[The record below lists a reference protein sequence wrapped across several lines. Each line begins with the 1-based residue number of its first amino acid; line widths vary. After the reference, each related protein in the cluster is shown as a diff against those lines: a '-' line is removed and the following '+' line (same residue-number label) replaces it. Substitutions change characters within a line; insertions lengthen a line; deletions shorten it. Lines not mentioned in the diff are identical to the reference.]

1 MESHGGSSGVGGGG
15 SSTDCSSRPGWCCC
29 CWPSSAAAPP
39 RRRRRRRPAKEPP
52 HHHQQQQPAKTG
64 RTKTRLRGDAG
75 ADGHE
80 HAAAAGINNTGN
92 AGNTGNPNP
101 LGRTFRRNIFFAGE
115 GDVYDFYDPIETIG
129 IGSISTISTVR
140 KKNVGGS
147 ARYPPPGT
155 GRGWGGAWSWFTGGG
170 SHNNK
175 KAGGGGG
182 GGQVVDLGSGV
193 LLGANNGMAD
203 NDGGSNHRGGSTS
216 GTGTTGFFTAAG
228 SIFFEQLLGRS
239 GAPHDRTTGRDGA
252 AATRDAASGGGGD
265 ELGSSIRFGRLDSRA
280 SATSSSS
287 VPGYARV
294 RNDGSEGMVFALK
307 AIDLRVVN
315 DDYLREL
322 RNEIEVLKTLD
333 HPNIVRAYESFQ
345 KKKNIYLIMEYLT
358 GGDLHARHPYTEREA
373 AMIVGK
379 VLSAVS
385 YMHKHHV
392 LHRDIKYENIMFES
406 SRPDA
411 EVKLIGK
418 SNSIISFR

>member
-1 MESHGGSSGVGGGG
+1 M
-15 SSTDCSSRPGWCCC
+15 
-29 CWPSSAAAPP
+29 
-39 RRRRRRRPAKEPP
+39 
-52 HHHQQQQPAKTG
+52 
-64 RTKTRLRGDAG
+64 
-75 ADGHE
+75 
-80 HAAAAGINNTGN
+80 
-92 AGNTGNPNP
+92 
-101 LGRTFRRNIFFAGE
+101 
-115 GDVYDFYDPIETIG
+115 YDFYDHLETIG
-129 IGSISTISTVR
+129 VGSISTISKVR

-155 GRGWGGAWSWFTGGG
+155 GRGWGGGWWFTGGANN
-170 SHNNK
+170 NNK
-175 KAGGGGG
+175 NKASGDDGK
-182 GGQVVDLGSGV
+182 QVVVDLGSGV
-193 LLGANNGMAD
+193 LVGANANANSSM
-203 NDGGSNHRGGSTS
+203 S

-228 SIFFEQLLGRS
+228 SAFFEQLMGRS
-239 GAPHDRTTGRDGA
+239 GAQHNRTRRDSA
-252 AATRDAASGGGGD
+252 AGDANHTD
-265 ELGSSIRFGRLDSRA
+265 DKLGSSIRFGRLDSRA

-287 VPGYARV
+287 VPGCARV
-294 RNDGSEGMVFALK
+294 RSDGSGDLVFALK

-418 SNSIISFR
+418 SSIFLSFLFLGVTMHLSI

>member
-1 MESHGGSSGVGGGG
+1 M
-15 SSTDCSSRPGWCCC
+15 
-29 CWPSSAAAPP
+29 
-39 RRRRRRRPAKEPP
+39 
-52 HHHQQQQPAKTG
+52 
-64 RTKTRLRGDAG
+64 
-75 ADGHE
+75 
-80 HAAAAGINNTGN
+80 
-92 AGNTGNPNP
+92 
-101 LGRTFRRNIFFAGE
+101 
-115 GDVYDFYDPIETIG
+115 YDFYDHLETIG
-129 IGSISTISTVR
+129 VGSISTISKVR

-147 ARYPPPGT
+147 ARYPPPGS
-155 GRGWGGAWSWFTGGG
+155 GRGWGGGYGWWF
-170 SHNNK
+170 
-175 KAGGGGG
+175 AGGGGANNNNKKKASG
-182 GGQVVDLGSGV
+182 DGKHAVVDLGSGV
-193 LLGANNGMAD
+193 LAAGVNANNGITD
-203 NDGGSNHRGGSTS
+203 NNGNNHRGSMS

-228 SIFFEQLLGRS
+228 SAFFEQLLGRS
-239 GAPHDRTTGRDGA
+239 GAQHNRTTRRD
-252 AATRDAASGGGGD
+252 DANNNNNTGD

-287 VPGYARV
+287 VPGCARV
-294 RNDGSEGMVFALK
+294 RGSDGGDPVYALK

-358 GGDLHARHPYTEREA
+358 GGDLHARHPYTERQS

-418 SNSIISFR
+418 SSMVSLFLFL

>member
-1 MESHGGSSGVGGGG
+1 MESHGGSS
-15 SSTDCSSRPGWCCC
+15 SSNDCSSKLCC
-29 CWPSSAAAPP
+29 CWPSSAPQ
-39 RRRRRRRPAKEPP
+39 RRRRRRPAKD
-52 HHHQQQQPAKTG
+52 HHQQKNGKT
-64 RTKTRLRGDAG
+64 KVKGDA
-75 ADGHE
+75 DDE
-80 HAAAAGINNTGN
+80 HAAAADTNANNTN
-92 AGNTGNPNP
+92 NNP
-101 LGRTFRRNIFFAGE
+101 LGRTFRRNIFYAGE
-115 GDVYDFYDPIETIG
+115 GNVYDFYDHLETIG
-129 IGSISTISTVR
+129 VGSISTISKVR

-155 GRGWGGAWSWFTGGG
+155 GRGWGGGWFTGGG
-170 SHNNK
+170 GANNNSNK
-175 KAGGGGG
+175 KAGGDGKEA
-182 GGQVVDLGSGV
+182 VVDLGSGV
-193 LLGANNGMAD
+193 LVAGANANANSSM
-203 NDGGSNHRGGSTS
+203 S

-228 SIFFEQLLGRS
+228 SAFFEQLMGRS
-239 GAPHDRTTGRDGA
+239 GAQHNRTRRDS
-252 AATRDAASGGGGD
+252 AATNANDGDHGTKEAATGVNDNTGD

-294 RNDGSEGMVFALK
+294 RSDGSGDLVFALK

-411 EVKLIGK
+411 EVKLIGR
-418 SNSIISFR
+418 SNITFRISLALYIYQLVSILHCMPLP